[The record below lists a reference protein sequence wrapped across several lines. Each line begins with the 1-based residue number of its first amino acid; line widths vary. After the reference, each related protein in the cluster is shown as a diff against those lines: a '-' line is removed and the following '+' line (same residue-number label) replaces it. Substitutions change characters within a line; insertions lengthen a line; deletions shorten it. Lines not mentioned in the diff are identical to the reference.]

1 MFYAIDAS
9 YYVFRAWFS
18 VPDDMRDHDGNAVNA
33 LYGFTRF
40 LSDFLEY
47 TKPEYVAVA
56 FDTALAT
63 CFRNEI
69 YPDYKANRD
78 PAPEELKQQFD
89 RCREITRALGCR
101 EFASPRFEA
110 DDIIGTLVTRM
121 REQGMRSTILSRD
134 KDLLQLLDAGDAMWD
149 FTGGRKTAYKDV
161 RGKFGVAAEQMVDYL
176 ALAGDSVDNIPGV
189 PGVGPKTA
197 AALLDHFGDLDSIY
211 ARLDEVAAVNVRG
224 AAKLGAKLHANREH
238 ALISRK
244 LTRIACDVPVADV
257 PLDAER
263 EALKRTSPDVD
274 ALHALFDRADFGTTL
289 RRQADRIAAHC

>member
-1 MFYAIDAS
+1 MFYIIDAS

-18 VPDDMRDHDGNAVNA
+18 VPDDMRDRDGNAVNA
-33 LYGFTRF
+33 LFGFTRF
-40 LSDFLEY
+40 LGDFLEH
-47 TKPEYVAVA
+47 TKPEYLAVA
-56 FDTALAT
+56 FDTALET

-78 PAPEELKQQFD
+78 PAPEELIHQFD
-89 RCREITRALGCR
+89 LCRAVTRAMGCR
-101 EFASPRFEA
+101 EFTSPRFEA

-149 FTGGRKTAYKDV
+149 FTGGKKTAYKDV
-161 RGKFGVAAEQMVDYL
+161 HGKFGVTAEQMVDFL

-197 AALLDHFGDLDSIY
+197 AALLGHFGDMDSIY

-224 AAKLGAKLHANREH
+224 AAKLGARLDTHRDHAM
-238 ALISRK
+238 ISRR
-244 LTRIACDVPVADV
+244 LTKIACDVPLESQRDG
-257 PLDAER
+257 
-263 EALKRTSPDVD
+263 LKRMAPDMEE
-274 ALHALFDRADFGTTL
+274 LQRLFDSADFGMSL
-289 RRQADRIAAHC
+289 RRQADRIATHA